1 MVNKQIFGLATL
13 IGVGSTVFL
22 GLSAGR
28 ASASVMFSFQEVG
41 GSVLMESSGTLNT
54 SLLIPVTSS
63 GWGGVGV
70 ETNPPPQSDIMGDTT
85 MGPINTVFGF
95 SSGTDLSSW
104 VGDMFTSSKFYWNS
118 TGSTQFTTYFFDNNF
133 LRTPGIGIGIE
144 DLVGAFWTPDI
155 SWNNPGTYASL
166 GLTPGTYS
174 IVDAATN
181 ESITIQIGNAI
192 PASVP
197 GPLPVFGVAAA
208 FGMSRKLRNRI
219 KAHS

>member
-1 MVNKQIFGLATL
+1 
-13 IGVGSTVFL
+13 
-22 GLSAGR
+22 
-28 ASASVMFSFQEVG
+28 
-41 GSVLMESSGTLNT
+41 MESSGTLNT
-54 SLLIPVTSS
+54 SLLIPPNHSS

-70 ETNPPPQSDIMGDTT
+70 ETNPPPESDIMGDAT
-85 MGPINTVFGF
+85 MGPINTFFGF

-104 VGDMFTSSKFYWNS
+104 VGDMFTSSNFVWNS
-118 TGSTQFTTYFFDNNF
+118 TGSTQFTTYFFDLNF
-133 LRTPGIGIGIE
+133 LRRTPGIGIGIE

-155 SWNNPGTYASL
+155 SWNKSGTYASL